1 MINKSLSALGNVINS
16 LVDVSEGRNRH
27 VPYRDSK
34 LTFILR
40 DSLGGNSKTAI
51 IANISPSHLNFN
63 ETLSTLKFAQRAKLI
78 RNKAVINEDSSGTIV
93 LLKNEI
99 KKLKRELQDSLKQVD
114 HHKNAQEILND
125 FIASDTD
132 RQRTSMA

>member
-16 LVDVSEGRNRH
+16 LVDLAEGKSRF

-51 IANISPSHLNFN
+51 IANVSPSVLNVN

-78 RNKAVINEDSSGTIV
+78 RNKAVINEDSSGTLV

-99 KKLKRELQDSLKQVD
+99 KKLKRELTDFVRQCGQLENEKQ
-114 HHKNAQEILND
+114 LL
-125 FIASDTD
+125 S
-132 RQRTSMA
+132 

>member
-40 DSLGGNSKTAI
+40 DSLGGNSKTVI
-51 IANISPSHLNFN
+51 IANISPSVINFS

-78 RNKAVINEDSSGTIV
+78 RNKAVINEDSSGTLV

-99 KKLKRELQDSLKQVD
+99 KKLKRDLTESMKQVSVLENE
-114 HHKNAQEILND
+114 KILL
-125 FIASDTD
+125 S
-132 RQRTSMA
+132 